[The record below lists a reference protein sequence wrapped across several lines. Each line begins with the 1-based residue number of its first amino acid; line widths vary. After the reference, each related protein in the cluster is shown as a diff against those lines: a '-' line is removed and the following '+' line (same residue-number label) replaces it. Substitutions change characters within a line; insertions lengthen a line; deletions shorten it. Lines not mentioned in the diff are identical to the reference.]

1 MNILLLI
8 IIFFLII
15 VLVPVL
21 TLTSWI
27 VSKISE
33 VRKLFTQKGTE
44 GTSRTS
50 ASGSPN
56 PKKGKIIPK
65 DEGEYVDFEEIP

>member
-1 MNILLLI
+1 MNIL
-8 IIFFLII
+8 IFIVVVFLII

-21 TLTSWI
+21 TLASWL

-33 VRKLFTQKGTE
+33 VKKIFTQKGTE
-44 GTSRTS
+44 GSSRTS